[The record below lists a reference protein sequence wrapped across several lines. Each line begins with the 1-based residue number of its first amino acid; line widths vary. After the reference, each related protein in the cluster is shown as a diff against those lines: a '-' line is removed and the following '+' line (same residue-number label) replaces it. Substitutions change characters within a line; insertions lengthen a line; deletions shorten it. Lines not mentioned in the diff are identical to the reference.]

1 MSDEWVITLSY
12 DLTAS
17 MEEMDRWAHQLE
29 QFDGTV
35 AQIPRR
41 GVVDVTVHAPAYMDI
56 WDAGRKMADEL
67 EHVVGV
73 MPSAVEIITEQ
84 ELYRRAAE
92 PTLPE
97 LMSAAEIADELG
109 ISRQRVHQLRST
121 AGFPAPLA
129 DLRGGAVWDAA
140 AIRKFA
146 QTWERKPGRPRAEA
160 AKTEIAEPT
169 APTPGDVAWRI
180 ENPSKQRFVL
190 RNIGGDVAEHVE
202 IDASRVEV
210 IHRNLPKAA
219 IVRPGEGTD
228 MLLAAT
234 FGHPLPNQLYVR
246 WAGQP
251 DWVAVPLQPA
261 WD

>member
-12 DLTAS
+12 DRNAS
-17 MEEMDRWAHQLE
+17 MEEMDRWTRQLE
-29 QFDGTV
+29 SYDASV
-35 AQIPRR
+35 ARIPSR
-41 GVVDVTVHAPAYMDI
+41 GVVDVTVHAPAHMDM
-56 WDAGRKMADEL
+56 WDAGRKLADEV
-67 EHVVGV
+67 EHVVGGL
-73 MPSAVEIITEQ
+73 PSAVEIITEQ

-129 DLRGGAVWDAA
+129 DLRGGAVWDAS
-140 AIRKFA
+140 AIRNFA
-146 QTWERKPGRPRAEA
+146 RAWERKPGRPRTGA
-160 AKTEIAEPT
+160 ARDEIAEPT

-180 ENPSKQRFVL
+180 GNPSKQRFVL
-190 RNIGGDVAEHVE
+190 RNIGSDAAERVE
-202 IDASRVEV
+202 VDASRVEV

-234 FGHPLPNQLYVR
+234 FGHGLPNQLYVR
-246 WAGQP
+246 WHGQP
-251 DWVAVPLQPA
+251 DWVAVPLVPVH
-261 WD
+261 